1 MNPYSGD
8 TTSRD
13 TTLELRDTTTGSTT
27 YSKVVSTSKYSTTA
41 KTTGLT
47 TSALRESGSGGTAD
61 TKSQSSGTSYWWFVV
76 GAVPVATFLL
86 VTIPIAAFLKS
97 FVGFDRVRI
106 CESRACREAAQF
118 YEAIIERGRTD
129 PCEDFYSHVCRK
141 WSHNARIPPYSRKFS
156 FDDWIVSDIE
166 KTLFAEVEASI
177 TEQGQI
183 MNQMTHI
190 PVRKFEAIFAAC
202 QNAERNSSMEDI
214 KKMPRILGLEHFP
227 SLDPEGDPKISVIAA
242 KLAKNFG
249 LFPLVKVQMRVD
261 PNDYS
266 KVIIYLDEPETT
278 ALPKFILSTT
288 ESSNWLRQSVCD
300 AMLSVYGIVPTNDQ
314 WDTLCDNIQAFDIE
328 LIKRLRYAEGHRA
341 GMYYDKKVL
350 KLKDLDNSFYWNWM
364 TFLKT
369 VFEGSSTSIGPQT
382 KILVGNIK
390 YVSGLARFLQKQSK
404 DVIYNYLG
412 YRVLLR
418 LGLLY
423 RTHEKHVKT
432 LFYRYH
438 LGYKTEPERWRLC
451 LRYAEKSMPTAA
463 SWIYHM
469 WIKKKFGL
477 KGDKLWIKFFNVY
490 RKIYESVDYSYAYS
504 YLTTADA
511 RVEAYRKLKDVRL
524 QLFFINA
531 TMTDPLLKLYGGQ
544 ETKINV
550 NAPVPGIYQM
560 TKHYWNNYF
569 SIGKNGRELDIAYTG
584 SIFDIY
590 STYHYDLNSLY
601 ISHGAFHGPMYAR
614 DNRLILDLVKSG
626 YRIGR
631 NLLKAI
637 DERGG
642 YIDSEHA
649 REDWMGYYTRQ
660 RLMANKQCVFKQ
672 YTSKRVPESRL
683 KLNANATIDEDM
695 IDVAIVTPLL
705 RFFRKLIYEK
715 AYPFPDYRL
724 QGLHHVSSD
733 QLFFYSLA
741 ESFCEKTTRE
751 AVDELINNG
760 TFSPNKYRINNPLRN
775 SQHFTKAFACPE
787 TSQMNAGRESC
798 DFWSTFRKDF

>member
-13 TTLELRDTTTGSTT
+13 TTLELRDTTGSTT
-27 YSKVVSTSKYSTTA
+27 YSKVASSSKYSTTA

-141 WSHNARIPPYSRKFS
+141 WSHNARIPPYARKFS

-202 QNAERNSSMEDI
+202 QNAERNSSMDDI

-328 LIKRLRYAEGHRA
+328 LIKRLRYAEGHRT
-341 GMYYDKKVL
+341 GVYYDKKVL

-382 KILVGNIK
+382 KILVGNVK

-614 DNRLILDLVKSG
+614 DNRLLLDLVKSG

-672 YTSKRVPESRL
+672 YSNKRVPESRL

>member
-1 MNPYSGD
+1 MNPFSGD
-8 TTSRD
+8 SVSRD
-13 TTLELRDTTTGSTT
+13 TTMEIRDTTASTT
-27 YSKVVSTSKYSTTA
+27 YSKAASSSKYSTTN
-41 KTTGLT
+41 KTTGFT
-47 TSALRESGSGGTAD
+47 TSALRESGSGSGGG
-61 TKSQSSGTSYWWFVV
+61 SSSAKGRPSATSYWWFLV

-97 FVGFDRVRI
+97 FVGK
-106 CESRACREAAQF
+106 F

-141 WSHNARIPPYSRKFS
+141 WTHNARIPPYSRKFS

-166 KTLFAEVEASI
+166 KTLFAEVE
-177 TEQGQI
+177 
-183 MNQMTHI
+183 
-190 PVRKFEAIFAAC
+190 
-202 QNAERNSSMEDI
+202 ERNSSMEDI
-214 KKMPRILGLEHFP
+214 KKMPHILGLEHFP
-227 SLDPEGDPKISVIAA
+227 SLDPEGDPKISVIAG

-249 LFPLVKVQMRVD
+249 LFPLVKVEMRVD
-261 PNDYS
+261 PDDYA

-328 LIKRLRYAEGHRA
+328 LIK
-341 GMYYDKKVL
+341 
-350 KLKDLDNSFYWNWM
+350 WNWM

-369 VFEGSSTSIGPQT
+369 VYDGTPTSVGPQT
-382 KILVGNIK
+382 KILVGNVK

-477 KGDKLWIKFFNVY
+477 KGD
-490 RKIYESVDYSYAYS
+490 R
-504 YLTTADA
+504 
-511 RVEAYRKLKDVRL
+511 LKDVRL

-550 NAPVPGIYQM
+550 NTPVPGIYQM

-569 SIGKNGRELDIAYTG
+569 SIAKNGRELDIA
-584 SIFDIY
+584 
-590 STYHYDLNSLY
+590 LLY
-601 ISHGAFHGPMYAR
+601 LVLIPFFGA
-614 DNRLILDLVKSG
+614 V
-626 YRIGR
+626 
-631 NLLKAI
+631 
-637 DERGG
+637 
-642 YIDSEHA
+642 
-649 REDWMGYYTRQ
+649 Q
-660 RLMANKQCVFKQ
+660 
-672 YTSKRVPESRL
+672 
-683 KLNANATIDEDM
+683 
-695 IDVAIVTPLL
+695 
-705 RFFRKLIYEK
+705 
-715 AYPFPDYRL
+715 
-724 QGLHHVSSD
+724 
-733 QLFFYSLA
+733 
-741 ESFCEKTTRE
+741 SFCEKTTRE
-751 AVDELINNG
+751 AVDELITNG
-760 TFSPNKYRINNPLRN
+760 TFSPNKYR
-775 SQHFTKAFACPE
+775 
-787 TSQMNAGRESC
+787 
-798 DFWSTFRKDF
+798 

>member
-8 TTSRD
+8 TTSHD
-13 TTLELRDTTTGSTT
+13 TTLEMRDTTGSTT
-27 YSKVVSTSKYSTTA
+27 YSKVASSSKYTTTV

-47 TSALRESGSGGTAD
+47 SSTTRQSSSGASTD
-61 TKSQSSGTSYWWFVV
+61 TKGHSSGTSYWWFVV

-141 WSHNARIPPYSRKFS
+141 WSHNARIPPYARKFS

-166 KTLFAEVEASI
+166 KTLFAEIEASI

-202 QNAERNSSMEDI
+202 QNAERNSSMDDI

-227 SLDPEGDPKISVIAA
+227 SLDPEGDPKISMIAA

-261 PNDYS
+261 PDDYS

-328 LIKRLRYAEGHRA
+328 LIKRLRYAEGHRT
-341 GMYYDKKVL
+341 GVYYDKKVL

-369 VFEGSSTSIGPQT
+369 IFEGSSTSIGPQT
-382 KILVGNIK
+382 KILVGNVK

-511 RVEAYRKLKDVRL
+511 RVEAYRKV
-524 QLFFINA
+524 
-531 TMTDPLLKLYGGQ
+531 DPLLKLYGGQ

-569 SIGKNGRELDIAYTG
+569 SIGKNSRELDIAYTG

-614 DNRLILDLVKSG
+614 DHRLLLDLVKSG

-660 RLMANKQCVFKQ
+660 RLLANKQCVFKQ
-672 YTSKRVPESRL
+672 YTSKRVAESRL
-683 KLNANATIDEDM
+683 KVYRPSHCAFHSSQLNANATIDEDM

-705 RFFRKLIYEK
+705 R
-715 AYPFPDYRL
+715 
-724 QGLHHVSSD
+724 
-733 QLFFYSLA
+733 
-741 ESFCEKTTRE
+741 SFCEKTTRE

-775 SQHFTKAFACPE
+775 SQHFTKAFSCPD

>member
-1 MNPYSGD
+1 MVKSGLVRQGICSVHGPD
-8 TTSRD
+8 TVSRD
-13 TTLELRDTTTGSTT
+13 TTLELRDTTGSTS
-27 YSKVVSTSKYSTTA
+27 YSKAASSSKYSTTA
-41 KTTGLT
+41 KTTALT
-47 TSALRESGSGGTAD
+47 TSALRESGSGGSAEN
-61 TKSQSSGTSYWWFVV
+61 KSHSGSTSYWWFVV

-106 CESRACREAAQF
+106 CETRACREAGKF

-129 PCEDFYSHVCRK
+129 PCDDFYAHVCRK
-141 WSHNARIPPYSRKFS
+141 WTHNARIPPYARKFS

-261 PNDYS
+261 PDDYT

-328 LIKRLRYAEGHRA
+328 LIKRLRYAEGHRT

-350 KLKDLDNSFYWNWM
+350 KLKDLDNSFYVS
-364 TFLKT
+364 
-369 VFEGSSTSIGPQT
+369 VFVDIYRTESGRRLYGTSSTITWAIACCCVWACSI
-382 KILVGNIK
+382 
-390 YVSGLARFLQKQSK
+390 
-404 DVIYNYLG
+404 
-412 YRVLLR
+412 
-418 LGLLY
+418 

-569 SIGKNGRELDIAYTG
+569 SIAKNGRELDIA
-584 SIFDIY
+584 
-590 STYHYDLNSLY
+590 L
-601 ISHGAFHGPMYAR
+601 
-614 DNRLILDLVKSG
+614 LDLVKSG

-660 RLMANKQCVFKQ
+660 RLMSNKQCVYKQ
-672 YTSKRVPESRL
+672 YTSKRVAESRL

-695 IDVAIVTPLL
+695 IDVAIITPLL
-705 RFFRKLIYEK
+705 RFYRKLIYEK

-775 SQHFTKAFACPE
+775 SQHFTKAFACPD
-787 TSQMNAGRESC
+787 TSQMNAGRDSC